1 MDLVPHKTPTPFTL
15 CCRFGAVHTGLPRR
29 NCLQKTSPICSYSS
43 SRICWSSFNLSFHS
57 CSSQV
62 VFRVVYPLPAASVVY
77 LIAPHHRFSAQRRV
91 RAEAPAVLPRRQTA
105 QVFAQRKGEV
115 FVRRVSRDAS
125 VLGSVWGFD
134 ALVLVV
140 TGYGNGRLPRMAVG
154 QLRPIVRQL
163 QCGITGN

>member
-1 MDLVPHKTPTPFTL
+1 MQHPHHTTLFTL
-15 CCRFGAVHTGLPRR
+15 CSCFGGVHTDLPRR

-62 VFRVVYPLPAASVVY
+62 VFRVYYPLPAASVV
-77 LIAPHHRFSAQRRV
+77 APHHRFSAQRRV

-115 FVRRVSRDAS
+115 RVRLISRDAS
-125 VLGSVWGFD
+125 ILVSVWGFD

-154 QLRPIVRQL
+154 QLRPIVIRQL
-163 QCGITGN
+163 QFGII